1 MISILLNNNESDLIF
16 FEGELSVSSAM
27 NGTTLNKISK
37 IIDKKNVIKIIAYL
51 TTRLSENFNVG
62 KKFTTEQA
70 TIMAFDLFEI
80 FGFETIEDIV
90 LMFKMARQGKIGDGK
105 DFKLDS
111 QTVFHKWIPEYL
123 ELKAEQREKEHQDNK
138 KKINQSENQL
148 TLQDVRNAYK
158 KANPQKQHD
167 LLIEKINSIT
177 KYFDRQM
184 LEDLIITWTKDK
196 DISKDE
202 LRLLIMKRKVILK

>member
-1 MISILLNNNESDLIF
+1 
-16 FEGELSVSSAM
+16 M
-27 NGTTLNKISK
+27 NGTSLNKISK

-111 QTVFHKWIPEYL
+111 QTIFHKWVPEYL

-138 KKINQSENQL
+138 KSINQSENQL

-177 KYFDRQM
+177 KDFDRQM
-184 LEDLIITWTKDK
+184 LEDLIISWTNDK